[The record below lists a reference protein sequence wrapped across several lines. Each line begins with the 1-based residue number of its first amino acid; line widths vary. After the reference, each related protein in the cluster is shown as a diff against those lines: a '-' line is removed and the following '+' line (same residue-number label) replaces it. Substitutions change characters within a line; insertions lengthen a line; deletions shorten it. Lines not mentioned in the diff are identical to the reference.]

1 MTSCLQSIIKETQLK
16 RQEHLPLYL
25 NEDLLKLAKTIP
37 KALIILNYI
46 FRTQETRLKKQQRQ
60 SLDQEG
66 NQDVGERYFF
76 HSLNWKNIKK
86 KQMNQSLRQEGV
98 RTAAQSPVTNENLDR
113 FLRESKLQ
121 KLQKIESKQRRDYNK
136 RSAFVSPQKLMS
148 IEENQFNKVE
158 LMNKQLENHVDGEI
172 FLPKNILDEATLQQL
187 YNEKEQDANQ
197 KLSIQN
203 GRLMSQQMPM
213 RKTEIS
219 QETKINQSLLAIEQR
234 LGLKKKSK
242 FEEINQIVNLEKTKE
257 NIELIGREIIEV
269 KNSKCNKAS
278 QRSSRQPST
287 IIKGANRYS
296 ASSQISKPQI
306 TLQYKM
312 NCEDIL
318 KHSLFK
324 QESIVKDLKNRSI
337 DNHVNFHSLR
347 CHGCQNQKSQN
358 TKQKLIERL
367 FEKPKEVFLQKI
379 NRGQDQ
385 DSQMETDQQILKRKE
400 VIKQLLLDILDHEKH
415 FNSINQSIDLSQN
428 LTERMSSIE
437 TQRLRNHST
446 NQSPRIPEFLQ
457 IIMQYDPK
465 GNPQVADDAQFK
477 HIEKL
482 FNAWY
487 NYNEPRM
494 NEKALRKQLKLG
506 KKKTKLDDSGKSK
519 EKRRRNTRMDLDK
532 SDDSFKSYLDSEFY
546 DEDKLIN
553 MRTDALDNAKFSV
566 YNKYLNVLL
575 LKTGDPFVAQQ
586 YNNYL
591 RIKRK
596 GKNEEKQKNFYE
608 RMQQDVHKRKVE
620 DSTVLNQRSMIQR
633 FTTNFS
639 SISGIQSNR
648 NSSKGDTTPMNV
660 GALASQANYYSRQQ
674 AQQGLIKDK
683 GMGKSKDSHEYVLH
697 DVPENIEEFDN
708 FDQYDISL
716 RAEKAKGL
724 GNHNQPN
731 IGNISNRS
739 GKKNSPTAKYT
750 SNFIQ
755 PTVQLQVKSQQ
766 PRRLSNAFGI
776 SQNKFSG
783 NLATRLGNIKIG
795 GLKKKNV
802 NIIDQKIIDLE
813 RELHQQSQIKQD
825 HQNNRKMLGNQTK
838 NITVNDENDHEID
851 VRLPLSN
858 QKRAKPIIKMMISQL

>member
-1 MTSCLQSIIKETQLK
+1 MSGEQARLKVQQTMNFQSIAQQNTLHKNNDFLSPVNYQRDLTQKIGTSPSILK
-16 RQEHLPLYL
+16 RRSSEIGKDHSQSPNYFELHLQE
-25 NEDLLKLAKTIP
+25 
-37 KALIILNYI
+37 
-46 FRTQETRLKKQQRQ
+46 LKKPDQKSNRGSIREDYNQQHKMMLR

-296 ASSQISKPQI
+296 ASSQERIDSVMQSSIGFNHTKTSSFMSKRFSNQDKKSNI
-306 TLQYKM
+306 KTIDYSTIQDELRG
-312 NCEDIL
+312 
-318 KHSLFK
+318 HSQAF
-324 QESIVKDLKNRSI
+324 SIQTR
-337 DNHVNFHSLR
+337 VNS
-347 CHGCQNQKSQN
+347 K
-358 TKQKLIERL
+358 
-367 FEKPKEVFLQKI
+367 
-379 NRGQDQ
+379 
-385 DSQMETDQQILKRKE
+385 
-400 VIKQLLLDILDHEKH
+400 DILDHEKH

-596 GKNEEKQKNFYE
+596 GKNEEKQKSFYE